1 MKVGSGLFR
10 YCLCVWVV
18 TLCSCAPPI
27 YEADE
32 PGECSDGLDNDGDGL
47 IDCEDS
53 DCHGAPVCQEDGSYP
68 TEYNLFDDML
78 QGEEQM
84 DSLCSRLSQAA
95 VQSIVR
101 DVFCGSVRPKITG
114 SGELLAALGLGFDGP
129 GGPDAQMVPGSG
141 NPAWALL
148 GHSASLSRRTVS
160 PVTPRVIVHSEVPN
174 HMTPT
179 PGFVAVAIVR
189 GEGFA
194 EVITHDPVRND
205 LDFFLFK
212 FDYRC
217 AQPGQC
223 TAEERFSEA
232 YETGWSNYTVYGGD
246 DLENTILDCMQCHQ
260 YGVRSSPSAGTK
272 SLLMF
277 QLNSMWMHWLYDNE
291 HFYNWTENPTGMGP
305 FHLML
310 QQYVAAHATNDE
322 PYGETYGGIPRG
334 AAYASRPKALE
345 ELIEANGF
353 GNGFDTTA
361 YESNGSETGLLE
373 DNRARGMFL
382 SYLWE
387 EMYELSVQGR
397 MIAPPARGQAPFDA
411 VKLQTAIDG
420 YAAYRNQGA
429 AFPDLADVFDEEH
442 LDYFGLRVQAG
453 LSAPEI
459 LVQACNQCHHGEL
472 NQQIS
477 RAAFQIGP
485 MGGGDPSS
493 ALGDHFSLLSVER
506 LERVKERINLP
517 PDHLEAMPPERLRL
531 LSEEERAMV
540 SQWLDVLILGLSAPD
555 DGEAPAPGVASFD
568 MPPAGVATQEALY
581 SAMMVDEMPRVQ
593 LSSARMRATAG
604 EAPRG
609 YVEYYFEETSG
620 NPGGDT
626 SGWQLSPRYIDVD
639 LRVGQTYSYRVKMRD
654 RGGNETPFSGEH
666 SFTMG
671 KTWPD
676 CKPFPVDSDCDT
688 VSDEDEAAGDTD
700 NDGLPDTHDRD
711 DDGDGI
717 DTQTEVED
725 GYLYGSDPDGD
736 GLPNWIDVNSDG
748 DVFTDLQEGGGYRA
762 GNPTPVYLDPLY
774 PCGNGSCESQP
785 SSTQENCEICPVD
798 CCP

>member
-1 MKVGSGLFR
+1 
-10 YCLCVWVV
+10 
-18 TLCSCAPPI
+18 
-27 YEADE
+27 
-32 PGECSDGLDNDGDGL
+32 
-47 IDCEDS
+47 
-53 DCHGAPVCQEDGSYP
+53 
-68 TEYNLFDDML
+68 
-78 QGEEQM
+78 M
-84 DSLCSRLSQAA
+84 DSLCGRLSQGNI
-95 VQSIVR
+95 QSVVR
-101 DVFCGSVRPKITG
+101 DVFCAETRPTITG
-114 SGELLAALGLGFDGP
+114 SEELLAALGLGFEGA

-148 GHSASLSRRTVS
+148 GHSASLSRRIVN
-160 PVTPRVIVHSEVPN
+160 PVLPRVIVHTEVAN
-174 HMTPT
+174 HVTPT
-179 PGFVAVAIVR
+179 PGFVVVASVR

-194 EVITHDPVRND
+194 EIITHDPTRD
-205 LDFFLFK
+205 ELDFFLFK

-223 TAEERFSEA
+223 SAEERFSAA

-246 DLENTILDCMQCHQ
+246 DLENTILDCLQCHQ
-260 YGVRSSPSAGTK
+260 YGVRGSPSAGTK

-277 QLNSMWMHWLYDNE
+277 QLNSMWMHWMYDNE
-291 HFYNWTENPTGMGP
+291 HFYNWTENPTSMGP

-310 QQYVAAHATNDE
+310 QQYVAAHATNSE
-322 PYGETYGGIPRG
+322 PYGAVYGGVPRG
-334 AAYASRPKALE
+334 AAYASRPKGLE

-361 YESNGSETGLLE
+361 YESDGSQTGLLE
-373 DNRARGMFL
+373 DNRARGMYL

-387 EMYELSVQGR
+387 EMYELNVQGR
-397 MIAPPARGQAPFDA
+397 MITPPARGQAPFDA
-411 VKLQTAIDG
+411 VKLQAVIDG
-420 YAAYRNQGA
+420 YAAYRNEGA
-429 AFPDLADVFDEEH
+429 GFPAVTEVFDDES
-442 LDYFGLRVQAG
+442 LDHFGLRVQAG
-453 LSAPEI
+453 LSAPEV
-459 LVQACNQCHHGEL
+459 LVQACNQCHHAEL

-485 MGGGDPSS
+485 MGDGDPTS
-493 ALGDHFSLLSVER
+493 ALGDHFSALSGER

-517 PDHLEAMPPERLRL
+517 PDHLLAMPPERLRL
-531 LSEEERAMV
+531 LSEEERVMV
-540 SQWLDVLILGLSAPD
+540 GQWLDALVVGLGIPD

-568 MPPAGVATQEALY
+568 VLPSEVVTREDLY
-581 SAMMVDEMPRVQ
+581 AAMMVDEMPRVQ
-593 LSSARMRATAG
+593 LSSARMRATVGAD
-604 EAPRG
+604 PRG

-639 LRVGQTYSYRVKMRD
+639 LRIAETYSYRVKMRD
-654 RGGNETPFSGEH
+654 RGGNETPFSAEH
-666 SFTMG
+666 FFTMG

-688 VSDEDEAAGDTD
+688 VSDEDEAPGDTD
-700 NDGLPDTHDRD
+700 ADGTPDTHDRD

-725 GYLYGSDPDGD
+725 GAVYGSDPDGD
-736 GLPNWIDVNSDG
+736 GIPNWLDVNSDG

-774 PCGNGSCESQP
+774 PCGNGLCDSKP
-785 SSTQENCEICPVD
+785 GPTQESCAICPVD